1 MTTLDTTGPN
11 AEQVRYWNETAAPK
25 WLEYQAALDM
35 QLEALGALTMDHARL
50 VPGERV
56 LDVGCGC
63 GATTLALARRVGPGG
78 TVEGID
84 VSTPMLA
91 RAAALARD
99 AGVTNVRFT
108 NADAQTYRFEPG
120 TADVL
125 FSRFGVMFFVD
136 PPAAFRNLRS
146 ALRPGG
152 RVAFVCWQP
161 LAENPWLLVPL
172 GAAAQHIQLPPP
184 PAPGAPGPF
193 AFADPDR
200 VRRILDEAGFDGIHL
215 EAVRHTLTVGGGGL
229 EEAVHLLLEGVG
241 PTSQAMRDADPA
253 LRPRVYAAV
262 REALTPFVTPAGLR
276 LPAAAWIVTAR
287 APGA

>member
-25 WLEYQAALDM
+25 WVEYQGVLDT
-35 QLEALGALTMDHARL
+35 QLEALGNLTMDRARISR
-50 VPGERV
+50 GERV

-63 GATTLALARRVGPGG
+63 GATTRALAIRVGTNG
-78 TVEGID
+78 TVQGVD
-84 VSTPMLA
+84 VSAPMLA
-91 RAAALARD
+91 HAATLARE
-99 AGVTNVRFT
+99 AGLTNVRFT
-108 NADAQTYRFEPG
+108 NADAQTHRFEPG
-120 TADVL
+120 SVDVL

-136 PPAAFRNLRS
+136 PPAAFRNLRG
-146 ALRPGG
+146 ALRAGG

-161 LAENPWLLVPL
+161 IAENPWLLVPL

-193 AFADPDR
+193 AFADAER
-200 VRRILDEAGFDGIHL
+200 VRGILDAAGFEGIHF
-215 EAVRHTLTVGGGGL
+215 ESVRDTLSVGGGGL

-241 PTSQAMRDADPA
+241 PASAALREADPA
-253 LRPRVYAAV
+253 VRPRVYAAV

-276 LPAAAWIVTAR
+276 MPAAAWIVTAH

>member
-1 MTTLDTTGPN
+1 MTMDPAGPN

-25 WLEYQAALDM
+25 WVEYQEVLDA
-35 QLEALGALTMDHARL
+35 QLDGLGLLTMDRARL
-50 VPGERV
+50 SPGERV

-63 GATTLALARRVGPGG
+63 GATTRALAGRVGANGSAHG
-78 TVEGID
+78 VD
-84 VSTPMLA
+84 VSGPMLA
-91 RAAALARD
+91 RATTLARE
-99 AGVTNVRFT
+99 ARLANVRFT
-108 NADAQTYRFEPG
+108 TADAQTHRFEPG
-120 TADVL
+120 SADVL
-125 FSRFGVMFFVD
+125 FSRFGVMFFAD

-200 VRRILDEAGFDGIHL
+200 VRGILDAAGFEGIHL
-215 EAVRHTLTVGGGGL
+215 ESVRDTLTVAGGGL
-229 EEAVHLLLEGVG
+229 DDAVRFLLEGVG
-241 PTSQAMRDADPA
+241 PTTAAMREADPA
-253 LRPRVYAAV
+253 VRPRVYAAV
-262 REALTPFVTPAGLR
+262 REALAPFVTPDGLR
-276 LPAAAWIVTAR
+276 MPCAAWIVTAT